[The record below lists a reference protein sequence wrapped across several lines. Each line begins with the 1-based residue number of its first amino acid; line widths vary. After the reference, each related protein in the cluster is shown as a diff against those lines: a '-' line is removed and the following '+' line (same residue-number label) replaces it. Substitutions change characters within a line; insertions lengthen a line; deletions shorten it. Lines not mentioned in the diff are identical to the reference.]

1 MRTAAFYNDIKDS
14 IRPGDLIAFG
24 GNSLFSKWAKLTT
37 RSNVTHVGAV
47 THCHTCPNT
56 NNLLHHDVFEAT
68 VRNKKRG
75 VMITPL
81 HERLDE
87 YEGDIWWLPLHR
99 SPRSRFLNAL
109 HTMQDFIDSESGRNY
124 DIWQL
129 FASTVDFFDNHPWL
143 WRLTRNLKCEHEWF
157 CSELIAELYNRTGV
171 IKQVCAAETTP
182 IDLCRF
188 KIFQHGYV
196 QLKGEEKEIR
206 RFNSFLPDNWGQWLT
221 EDDEHV
227 DELIR

>member
-1 MRTAAFYNDIKDS
+1 MRTAAFYNDIKDH

-37 RSNVTHVGAV
+37 CSGVTHVGAI
-47 THCHTCPNT
+47 TRSHTCPDT
-56 NNLLHHDVFEAT
+56 NKVLRHDIFEAT
-68 VRNKKRG
+68 VRNRQRG
-75 VMITPL
+75 VMVNPL
-81 HERLDE
+81 EERLEE

-99 SPRSRFLNAL
+99 KPGERFLRAEQIML
-109 HTMQDFIDSESGRNY
+109 DFIASENGKNY

-129 FASTVDFFDNHPWL
+129 FGSTVDFFDNHPWL

-171 IKQVCAAETTP
+171 VKQVCAAETTP

-188 KIFQHGYV
+188 KIFQDGYV
-196 QLKGEEKEIR
+196 QLKGKSRDIR
-206 RFNSFLPDNWGQWLT
+206 RFNTFLPDNWGQWLT
-221 EDDEHV
+221 EDDEPSDKHA
-227 DELIR
+227 I